1 MSSFNPALLKQ
12 LKQSLHLQQ
21 TPCQWQQRRV
31 YTTECAVEFQ
41 PHVVL
46 VSRPG
51 KACRQLPYHKV
62 RLFQLLNWLKPQS
75 TAQGS

>member
-1 MSSFNPALLKQ
+1 MSAFNPSLLKQ
-12 LKQSLHLQQ
+12 LKQSLHVQQ

-31 YTTECAVEFQ
+31 YTSACAVEFQ
-41 PHVVL
+41 PHAVL

-62 RLFQLLNWLKPQS
+62 RLFQLLNWLNPVS
-75 TAQGS
+75 TAQGN